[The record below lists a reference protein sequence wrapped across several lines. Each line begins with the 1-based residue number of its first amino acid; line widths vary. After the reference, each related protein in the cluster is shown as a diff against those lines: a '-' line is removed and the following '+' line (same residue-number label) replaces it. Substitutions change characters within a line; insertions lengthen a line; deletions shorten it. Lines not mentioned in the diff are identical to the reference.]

1 MITAHSESEVR
12 IDWRLPNYT
21 RSILA
26 ENHKALFRRWK
37 IARSTELFDPRV
49 LSRWFPGQRGLL
61 DLLAVLS
68 EEEVLRVADT
78 KAPLFTMT
86 LHDGL
91 RPAASAARVQPGEFE
106 AANRQEAFMALSV
119 RLDAIR
125 TSTEQACVQFD
136 MSASDANF
144 LGRMG
149 PHDLWDVAANPTAVL
164 IPAASDQFF
173 SVAAAREMTVAQRTL
188 YMGVSKRSKD
198 SVH

>member
-106 AANRQEAFMALSV
+106 AASSAERGHDQDRNHAYRLSGRKGSRREV
-119 RLDAIR
+119 
-125 TSTEQACVQFD
+125 EQPHPVG
-136 MSASDANF
+136 SAS
-144 LGRMG
+144 GISG
-149 PHDLWDVAANPTAVL
+149 
-164 IPAASDQFF
+164 
-173 SVAAAREMTVAQRTL
+173 
-188 YMGVSKRSKD
+188 
-198 SVH
+198 